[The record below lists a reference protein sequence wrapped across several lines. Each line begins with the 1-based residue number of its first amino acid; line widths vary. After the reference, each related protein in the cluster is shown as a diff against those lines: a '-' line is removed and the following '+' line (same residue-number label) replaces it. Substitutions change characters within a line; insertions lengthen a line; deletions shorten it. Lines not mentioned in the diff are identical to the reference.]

1 MFSVARESVHTLNDH
16 FSLFALPPRF
26 AIDAAALDRA
36 YKDVQAKVHPDRFV
50 SSSAAERRVAMQW
63 ATRANEAFAVLRSPL
78 RRAAYLCELRGA
90 PIEAESNTAMP
101 REFML
106 QQMHW
111 REALDEATHPV
122 DMSRVAALRVELDG
136 QRSAIASQVA
146 AAIDERD
153 DLLLAAALVRQWM
166 FIERFAEDV
175 GRAMHAAEDAAAAL
189 KHA

>member
-1 MFSVARESVHTLNDH
+1 LNDH
-16 FSLFALPPRF
+16 FSLFALPVRF

-36 YKDVQAKVHPDRFV
+36 YKEVQAKVHPDRFV

-63 ATRANEAFAVLRSPL
+63 ATRANEAFAVLRSAP

-90 PIEAESNTAMP
+90 PIDAESNTAMP

-106 QQMHW
+106 RQMQW
-111 REALDEATHPV
+111 REALDEATHPI
-122 DMSRVAALRVELDG
+122 DASRVAGLHAELEQ
-136 QRSAIASQVA
+136 QRSWIASRVA

-153 DLLLAAALVRQWM
+153 DMPLAADLVRQWM
-166 FIERFAEDV
+166 FIERFGEDLE
-175 GRAMHAAEDAAAAL
+175 RAQHAAEDAAAAAL

>member
-1 MFSVARESVHTLNDH
+1 MPLPDHPLNDH

-26 AIDAAALDRA
+26 AIDADALERA

-50 SSSAAERRVAMQW
+50 AAPAAERRVAMQW
-63 ATRANEAFAVLRSPL
+63 ATRVNEAYTALRSPL

-106 QQMHW
+106 QQMQW

-122 DMSRVAALRVELDG
+122 DVVRIDGLRAELERHRSMVAA
-136 QRSAIASQVA
+136 QVA
-146 AAIDERD
+146 AAIDESND
-153 DLLLAAALVRQWM
+153 MPLAATLVRQWM
-166 FIERFAEDV
+166 FIERFADDV
-175 GRAMHAAEDAAAAL
+175 ERATHAADDARSGAMKQA
-189 KHA
+189 